1 MKAMV
6 MTTTTNDQSLR
17 VLMVV
22 PFYPFPIAGGLE
34 KQAHELSRS
43 LVAQGVSV
51 KALAVRFLLGHPTQE
66 VVEGVFVTR
75 LSWSATK
82 ALRFLGAGL
91 GLAWVMIRDRDDYDV
106 VHIHQHSWFGLSAV
120 LIARLIGRPSLIKLP
135 NVGDYGLPGMSRMRL
150 GWLRLRLFK
159 LADGVVSMSEESGR
173 ELTAIGY
180 PATRVFWTT
189 NGISLRPEHVP
200 AGERVAGEPLR
211 VVFVGRLMAQK
222 GIDLLLR
229 AWQSVVACVSVPCRL
244 EIWGDGPLA
253 PELRRECERL
263 GLVGTVEFKGHVSGV
278 REALPAVDVFVLP
291 SLNEG
296 NSNSLLEAMAA
307 GVAVVATR
315 VGGTPL
321 LVGDAADRWLCEPGD
336 IDALA
341 EKLIQ
346 LLEDNKLRMTL
357 GQEMKTRAERYFDIQ
372 KIASSYA
379 MAYERL
385 QQGRRDELSSCRL
398 TWPG

>member
-1 MKAMV
+1 MQ
-6 MTTTTNDQSLR
+6 TDYR

-22 PFYPFPIAGGLE
+22 PFYPYPISGGLE
-34 KQAHELSRS
+34 KQAHELSCA
-43 LVAQGVSV
+43 LLAQGAMPR
-51 KALAVRFLLGHPTQE
+51 ALAVRFAPGQQAHELVDSVP
-66 VVEGVFVTR
+66 VKR
-75 LSWSATK
+75 LPWPRVK
-82 ALRFLGAGL
+82 PLRFLVSAL
-91 GLAWVMIRDRDDYDV
+91 GLAWAMLRDRRNYDV
-106 VHIHQHSWFGLSAV
+106 VHIHQHSWFGLTAV
-120 LIARLIGRPSLIKLP
+120 ALARLVGKPSLIKLP
-135 NVGDYGLPGMSRMRL
+135 NVGDYGLPGMMRMRM
-150 GWLRLRLFK
+150 GWLRLRLFAM
-159 LADGVVSMSEESGR
+159 ADGVVAMSEESGR
-173 ELTAIGY
+173 ELDAIGY
-180 PATRVFWTT
+180 PAGRVFWTS
-189 NGISLRPEHVP
+189 NGVSLRPAP
-200 AGERVAGEPLR
+200 ARAASRADSAPLR

-222 GIDLLLR
+222 GIDLLLQ
-229 AWQSVVACVSVPCRL
+229 AWKMVRGQASVPSVL

-253 PELRRECERL
+253 DDLQALREGL
-263 GLVGTVEFKGHVSGV
+263 GLADSVEFKGHVAGV
-278 REALPAVDVFVLP
+278 RNALPEVDIFVLP

-346 LLEDNKLRMTL
+346 LLEDHELRMTL
-357 GQEMKTRAERYFDIQ
+357 GQEMKARAERYFDIQ

-398 TWPG
+398 TWPGV

>member
-1 MKAMV
+1 MQ
-6 MTTTTNDQSLR
+6 NNSR

-22 PFYPFPIAGGLE
+22 PYYPYPVAGGLE
-34 KQAHELSRS
+34 KQAHELARALCARGGAVLALGVRFSPGQPASQTVEAVRVSR
-43 LVAQGVSV
+43 LPWQGN
-51 KALAVRFLLGHPTQE
+51 KGVRFL
-66 VVEGVFVTR
+66 VT
-75 LSWSATK
+75 A
-82 ALRFLGAGL
+82 L
-91 GLAWVMIRDRDDYDV
+91 GLAWVMLRDRHDYDV
-106 VHIHQHSWFGLSAV
+106 VHIHQHSWFGLSALV
-120 LIARLIGRPSLIKLP
+120 LARALGKPSLIKLP

-173 ELTAIGY
+173 ELAAIGY

-189 NGISLRPEHVP
+189 NGISLRPRPVP
-200 AGERVAGEPLR
+200 ADERAADEPLR

-229 AWQSVVACVSVPCRL
+229 AWKSVVARVPVPCRL

-263 GLVGTVEFKGHVSGV
+263 GLAGTVEFKGHVSGV

-321 LVGDAADRWLCEPGD
+321 LVGKAADEWLCEPGD
-336 IDALA
+336 VDGLA
-341 EKLIQ
+341 DRLAV
-346 LLEDNKLRMTL
+346 LLADSARRQGL
-357 GQEMKTRAERYFDIQ
+357 GQAMKNRVDHYFDIE
-372 KIASSYA
+372 KIASSYS
-379 MAYERL
+379 MAYDRL
-385 QQGRRDELSSCRL
+385 KNGRRDELSACRL
-398 TWPG
+398 TWPEA